1 MLISLRSDKYY
12 DDKNIVLY
20 LDNASIQSH
29 SNFLE
34 TARRM
39 QVNVLFS
46 APYSPLLNPI
56 EHLFDYLKRRTREET
71 VNSR

>member
-1 MLISLRSDKYY
+1 MLLSLLRDSFY
-12 DDKNIVLY
+12 DDKDIMLHLGNET
-20 LDNASIQSH
+20 NHSH
-29 SNFLE
+29 SNVLE

-46 APYSPLLNPI
+46 MPCSPWLNPI
-56 EHLFDYLKRRTREET
+56 EHLIECLKMRTQEET